1 MAYWHL
7 NQLQAH
13 KLKTLSLTAGYIGQ
27 YLAGKFDEAGRWQIS
42 RERIREETGRSHSSI
57 KRGLS
62 ELEEAGVIVSYRK
75 GKRSAAEYFHALSCP
90 PECEEKSHRSN
101 TTKAQTP
108 LLESTESPARESTES
123 PVSEATNTPVNKPI
137 KKERDL
143 QVGLPLLK
151 SLLEP
156 LLSVENPRAHYVALS
171 KAIEESPEEVE
182 QLLVTSLERAH
193 TSPHNYLDA
202 LLTNNPWKLVPRKS
216 RAQRKAE
223 RIEKNYLQVKE
234 HIDRSRGSDSREAG
248 VSEANKSWLGDR
260 GSYSP
265 TRLRYAQVA
274 SELGIEIPLGLDTLS
289 AGHLVAAAKEEAE
302 RGKPLESE
310 RWQSKLES
318 SAQVTIS

>member
-13 KLKTLSLTAGYIGQ
+13 KLRDLSVIGGYIGQ

-42 RERIREETGRSHSSI
+42 RGRIRQETGRSHSSI
-57 KRGLS
+57 ARGLR

-75 GKRSAAEYFHALSCP
+75 GKRSATEYFHALSCP
-90 PECEEKSHRSN
+90 PECQEKSHRSN

-108 LLESTESPARESTES
+108 LSESTEWPARDTTEW
-123 PVSEATNTPVNKPI
+123 PASEATNTPVNKPI

-143 QVGLPLLK
+143 QVGLPILK

-156 LLSVENPRAHYVALS
+156 LTNVENPRKQYLQLA

-182 QLLVTSLERAH
+182 QLLEPILERAH
-193 TSPHNYLDA
+193 TSPHNYIDA

-223 RIEKNYLQVKE
+223 AVEKSLL
-234 HIDRSRGSDSREAG
+234 GSTGPAAPDSRLTN
-248 VSEANKSWLGDR
+248 VSEPNKLWLR
-260 GSYSP
+260 GTHTP
-265 TRLRYAQVA
+265 TRLKYAQRA
-274 SELGIEIPLGLDTLS
+274 SELGIELSLDLDTIE
-289 AGHLVAAAKEEAE
+289 AGHLLVAANEEAAKA
-302 RGKPLESE
+302 GPLEGE
-310 RWQSKLES
+310 LWQAKQKT
-318 SAQVTIS
+318 SA

>member
-1 MAYWHL
+1 VAYWHL

-57 KRGLS
+57 ARGLR

-101 TTKAQTP
+101 TQKAQTP
-108 LLESTESPARESTES
+108 LSESTESPARESTES
-123 PVSEATNTPVNKPI
+123 PVSEATNTPVNRPV

-143 QVGLPLLK
+143 LAGLPLLK

-156 LLSVENPRAHYVALS
+156 LMSVENPGAHYVALS
-171 KAIEESPEEVE
+171 KAIEESPEQVE
-182 QLLVTSLERAH
+182 QLLETSLERAN
-193 TSPHNYLDA
+193 SPRNYLDA
-202 LLTNNPWKLVPRKS
+202 LLTNNPWKLVPKKS
-216 RAQRKAE
+216 RAQSKAE
-223 RIEKNYLQVKE
+223 QREKAYLQVKE
-234 HIDRSRGSDSREAG
+234 QLDSSRGSDSREAG
-248 VSEANKSWLGDR
+248 VSEANKSWLGDP

-274 SELGIEIPLGLDTLS
+274 SELGIEIPLGLDTLD
-289 AGHLVAAAKEEAE
+289 AGHLVAAAKKQAEE
-302 RGKPLESE
+302 GKPLEGE
-310 RWQSKLES
+310 LWQSKLES

>member
-13 KLKTLSLTAGYIGQ
+13 KLRELSLTGGYIGQ
-27 YLAGKFDEAGRWQIS
+27 YLANKFDEAGRWQIS
-42 RERIREETGRSHSSI
+42 RERIRQETGRSHSSI
-57 KRGLS
+57 ARGLR

-90 PECEEKSHRSN
+90 PECQEKSHRSN

-108 LLESTESPARESTES
+108 LSESTESPARESTES
-123 PVSEATNTPVNKPI
+123 PVSEATNTPVNRPL

-156 LLSVENPRAHYVALS
+156 LLSVENPGFHYLAIS

-182 QLLVTSLERAH
+182 QLLETKLTRADY
-193 TSPHNYLDA
+193 PRQYLDTV
-202 LLTNNPWKLVPRKS
+202 LTNNPWKLVPRKS
-216 RAQRKAE
+216 RAQTKAE
-223 RIEKNYLQVKE
+223 ANEKRLKSFLE
-234 HIDRSRGSDSREAG
+234 REEIATPDSREAG
-248 VSEANKSWLGDR
+248 VSEANKSWLGKK
-260 GSYSP
+260 GTYSP

-274 SELGIEIPLGLDTLS
+274 SELGIELPLGLDTFS
-289 AGHLVAAAKEEAE
+289 AGQLLVEAKEAAE
-302 RGKPLESE
+302 KGKPLEGE
-310 RWQSKLES
+310 LWQSKLQPS
-318 SAQVTIS
+318 GQVTIS

>member
-13 KLKTLSLTAGYIGQ
+13 KLRDLSVIGGYIGQ
-27 YLAGKFDEAGRWQIS
+27 YLANKFDEAGRWQIS
-42 RERIREETGRSHSSI
+42 RERIRQETGRSHSSI
-57 KRGLS
+57 ARGLR

-90 PECEEKSHRSN
+90 PECQEKSHRSN

-108 LLESTESPARESTES
+108 LSESTESPARESTES
-123 PVSEATNTPVNKPI
+123 PVSEATNTPVNRPV

-156 LLSVENPRAHYVALS
+156 LLSEENPGAHYLAIS
-171 KAIEESPEEVE
+171 KAIEESPEEVR
-182 QLLVTSLERAH
+182 QLLETSLERAH

-223 RIEKNYLQVKE
+223 ANEKRLKSFLE
-234 HIDRSRGSDSREAG
+234 REEIATPDSREAG
-248 VSEANKSWLGDR
+248 VSEANKSWLGNK
-260 GSYSP
+260 GTYSP

-274 SELGIEIPLGLDTLS
+274 SELGIELPLGLDTFS
-289 AGHLVAAAKEEAE
+289 AGQLLVEAKEEAE
-302 RGKPLESE
+302 KGKPLEGE
-310 RWQSKLES
+310 LWQSKLQPS
-318 SAQVTIS
+318 GKVTIS